1 MSSICNAHSPEQQT
15 RFDDFVDSATEK
27 VFMVVGAEEIGLRQF
42 MHRYEK
48 AAAEKGGV
56 LILQYNIWPR
66 EHSRH
71 FLYRW
76 IAETASG
83 QACRE
88 PQAWTEFIEANP
100 QLKSQLA
107 LLTARDQRVLEVRF
121 LEAIR
126 FIAEKLDA
134 EQTLLLNI
142 FPLAISPDPT
152 LVDFFK
158 SILRLLPPK
167 TKMIINQCENDILAQ
182 QEDFCPS
189 NRISVN
195 GVEPGDTKTLL
206 DRYYRCYHDNGN
218 QGRLM
223 RALVYMAHPLSLN
236 ELSLFTGIPEDE
248 TRAVLASSDLASM
261 VVADGQACLRIAYPR
276 LFFPRDETILRTL
289 SDDMADLDQRA
300 LAYYQD
306 RLASQPDASAA
317 IGHSLGVFRLIGANA
332 LATQAL
338 ISYRPKL
345 ALGAGEMSEMELQR
359 ALEQVDPAQDETRGR
374 LLLAFAEVRESQGRN
389 RDALESLEAAIGLL
403 RKAGRRADL
412 QTAFEFKG
420 RAAFALREIEVAQK
434 AFEDALRLARELK
447 KPALI
452 ADMLS
457 QYGYLHFSIRQLD
470 VAEEKYQEALE
481 QYRSLSGTNPDQ
493 SRRGMASQWSNLGH
507 VAYARS
513 DFEQAENY
521 HQQAIEIYTALADEK
536 HIAGQ
541 WGYLGHTYFAAR
553 DYIKAV
559 NAYEQAAEHDESAG
573 NPLMAAQR
581 YANMGHSMY
590 ARREPD
596 EAKRFFETALEKYKA
611 QANASGE
618 AAQYSNLGLVKG
630 DQGEFDR
637 AVEYFNQAMHIYEEL
652 GDPINAVTQMIRL
665 GHVRRGQNDLNAAK
679 QHYADAMERY
689 HTLDYQL
696 GEGDTAMELGQV
708 NVALNEFVEAD
719 EHFHRA
725 KAIFTKLGHLVK
737 EAMCQM
743 LLAQVRK
750 AQGDMDASLS
760 IFHEASDLYQRMGNP
775 LGVANAS
782 FQIGLLYFDQQ
793 RYDAAERNYRDALG
807 TFQEKEDREG
817 EANVLANLGTLHF
830 QTKAFN
836 QASDE
841 LKDALSLLRKMQH
854 PFGLAGVLVNL
865 SFVQEAQ
872 QNYSEAHDCL
882 KEALELYH
890 KMKLSQEAKTIEK
903 RLTDLERQADQSL
916 VRMRGRCSPALRVL
930 RPRAAKSNAMLPV
943 PVEAEKRPRN
953 VVMGKLL
960 RRVAC
965 SGGVSVH
972 AAQPRAWPT
981 QWRQATR

>member
-1 MSSICNAHSPEQQT
+1 MSSVCNAHSPEQRT

-27 VFMVVGAEEIGLRQF
+27 VFMVVGTEEVGLRKF
-42 MHRYEK
+42 MRRYEE
-48 AAAEKGGV
+48 AAAEKGGI
-56 LILQYNIWPR
+56 LILQYNIWPW

-88 PQAWTEFIEANP
+88 PQAWTDFIEANP
-100 QLKSQLA
+100 RLKSQLA

-126 FIAEKLDA
+126 FIAEKLGA

-142 FPLAISPDPT
+142 APLAILPDPT

-167 TKMIINQCENDILAQ
+167 TKMIINQCENDVLAQ

-189 NRISVN
+189 NRINVN
-195 GVEPGDTKTLL
+195 GVDPGDTKTVL

-218 QGRLM
+218 TGRLM
-223 RALVYMAHPLSLN
+223 RAMVYMAHPLSFD
-236 ELSLFTGIPEDE
+236 ELSLFTGIPEDK
-248 TRAVLASSDLASM
+248 TRAALASADLASM
-261 VVADGQACLRIAYPR
+261 VEADGQACLRIAYPR
-276 LFFPRDETILRTL
+276 LFFPRDEAILRTL
-289 SDDMADLDQRA
+289 SEDMADVDQRA

-306 RLASQPDASAA
+306 RLSSQPDASAA
-317 IGHSLGVFRLIGANA
+317 IGHSLGVFRLTGANA
-332 LATQAL
+332 MATQAL
-338 ISYRPKL
+338 ISYRSKL

-359 ALEQVDPAQDETRGR
+359 ALEQIDPAQDEIRGR

-389 RDALESLEAAIGLL
+389 RDALDSLETAIGLL
-403 RKAGRRADL
+403 RKTGRRADL

-420 RAAFALREIEVAQK
+420 RAAFALREIEVAQE

-452 ADMLS
+452 ADILS

-481 QYRSLSGTNPDQ
+481 QYRGLSGTNPDQ

-521 HQQAIEIYTALADEK
+521 HQQAIDIYTALADEK

-541 WGYLGHTYFAAR
+541 WGYLGHTHFAAR
-553 DYIKAV
+553 DYTKAV
-559 NAYEQAAEHDESAG
+559 NAYERAAEHDESAG
-573 NPLMAAQR
+573 NPIMAAQR

-596 EAKRFFETALEKYKA
+596 EANRFFETALEKYKA
-611 QANASGE
+611 QGNASGE

-652 GDPINAVTQMIRL
+652 GDQINAVTQMIRL
-665 GHVRRGQNDLNAAK
+665 GHVRRGQNDLKAAK
-679 QHYADAMERY
+679 QHYNDAMERY

-719 EHFHRA
+719 EHFQRA
-725 KAIFTKLGHLVK
+725 KDIFAKLGHIEK

-750 AQGDMDASLS
+750 AQGDMDASLF
-760 IFHEASDLYQRMGNP
+760 IFNDASALYKQMGNP

-782 FQIGLLYFDQQ
+782 FQIGLLHFDQQ
-793 RYDAAERNYRDALG
+793 RYDPAEQNYRDALS

-830 QTKAFN
+830 QTKAFD

-841 LKDALSLLRKMQH
+841 LKAALSLLRKMQH

-865 SFVQEAQ
+865 SFVHEAQ

-903 RLTDLERQADQSL
+903 RLTDLEQQADQSL
-916 VRMRGRCSPALRVL
+916 ARMRGEVL
-930 RPRAAKSNAMLPV
+930 SGASRPTAKNGKIERNAPC
-943 PVEAEKRPRN
+943 PCGS
-953 VVMGKLL
+953 GKK
-960 RRVAC
+960 AKKC
-965 SGGVSVH
+965 CHG
-972 AAQPRAWPT
+972 
-981 QWRQATR
+981 